1 MGTLTVRIAD
11 NTMETF
17 KEKAK
22 EFDSQAEFFTC
33 LMNTYDLALK
43 KSELPEYQANIEAI
57 ENSFNDIIKV
67 ITGILATRKTIENN
81 IKDTVKNELNSKD
94 VEIERLNKKL
104 ISLDDELE
112 LVKVQKKE
120 IEKTLKEKTKEM
132 ENANKEY
139 SLLQQQFDTFKV
151 VVDEYKEYKPK
162 FDKLS
167 NELELNN
174 TELKNLKNELE
185 KTKVENQKLK
195 EKQQNDI
202 MELKEKHLKE
212 MQEIILSFPTNS
224 KSKETT
230 KPKGTEQIDINT
242 IIESDSQ
249 TQKEYLQQFNKNELL
264 HFCKENKIK
273 GNSKLNLSTIIENI
287 VQHFE
292 INKVDKAEQETLEI
306 NEINE
311 NE

>member
-202 MELKEKHLKE
+202 IELKEKHLKE
-212 MQEIILSFPTNS
+212 MQEIILNLPTNT
-224 KSKETT
+224 KPKETT

>member
-1 MGTLTVRIAD
+1 MGTLTVRMAD
-11 NTMETF
+11 DTMEIF

-22 EFDSQAEFFTC
+22 EFNSQAEFFTC

-57 ENSFNDIIKV
+57 ENSFNDIIKI

-185 KTKVENQKLK
+185 KTKVENHKLK

-202 MELKEKHLKE
+202 IELKEKHLKE
-212 MQEIILSFPTNS
+212 MQEIILNLPTHS
-224 KSKETT
+224 KPKET
-230 KPKGTEQIDINT
+230 ELIDINT
-242 IIESDSQ
+242 IIESDNQ

-264 HFCKENKIK
+264 
-273 GNSKLNLSTIIENI
+273 
-287 VQHFE
+287 
-292 INKVDKAEQETLEI
+292 
-306 NEINE
+306 
-311 NE
+311 